1 MKNAKR
7 LTLLLVLCLTVTAL
21 CSVFFVACNSPD
33 NTKAAAPKAT
43 SYVGIDINPSIELV
57 LDQYDCVM
65 SVEGAN
71 EDAKVLLFQ
80 EDGIVGAN
88 VNVAIENISSLAV
101 EYGYLTSDNRAV
113 DVCVVSSSESKQEQV
128 FATVASALEKGAKET
143 NSALSVFVNNQ
154 VGLSLAKELE
164 DLKSEF
170 PDNESIQ
177 GLSVGAFRLIK
188 SAMRE
193 NSDSSVESLS
203 AKSTDELIFEVS
215 RLQANSDLKYG
226 DEYKDE
232 IEKANLVYNSAVQT
246 LEGGLYISHFA
257 TNTLGEYNKGNYQ
270 NALSSLE
277 KTKNAIKY
285 TVSNAH
291 LLSLRFYKARFSQY
305 FYNSSYTLSATDVA
319 TVSNALG
326 VSEADFKN
334 AVKAISDKNGFTV
347 SKKDVTSYVDNLYRN
362 SSGDAKVK
370 IAAAYD
376 LLQSD
381 YLCTANEDVADK
393 DFSIIDVKSSVD
405 SVKSMLRGTELIILN
420 PIGFNLDDVIDE
432 CTPSVDYNSEAS
444 VNAAISALE
453 SKAEAAYD
461 AMSLSDDDKE
471 QIENAKAEIKTTLDN
486 YLVAFNKAKDDAV
499 KKATE
504 RISALKEER
513 KIANER

>member
-21 CSVFFVACNSPD
+21 CSVFLVACNSPD
-33 NTKAAAPKAT
+33 TKAAAPKAT

-203 AKSTDELIFEVS
+203 AKSTDELISEVS

-257 TNTLGEYNKGNYQ
+257 TNTLGEYNKGNQ

-285 TVSNAH
+285 TISNAH
-291 LLSLRFYKARFSQY
+291 LLSLRFYKTKFSQY
-305 FYNSSYTLSATDVA
+305 FYNSSYSLSATDVA
-319 TVSNALG
+319 TVANALG
-326 VSEADFKN
+326 VGEADFKN
-334 AVKAISDKNGFTV
+334 GVKAISDKNGFTV

-420 PIGFNLDDVIDE
+420 LIGFNLDDVIDE

-453 SKAEAAYD
+453 SKAKAAYD

>member
-154 VGLSLAKELE
+154 VGLSLAKEFE

-203 AKSTDELIFEVS
+203 AKSTDELISEVS

-257 TNTLGEYNKGNYQ
+257 TNTLGEYNKGNQ

-291 LLSLRFYKARFSQY
+291 LLSLRFYKTRFSQY

-319 TVSNALG
+319 TVANALG

-334 AVKAISDKNGFTV
+334 GVKAISDKNGFTV
-347 SKKDVTSYVDNLYRN
+347 SKKAVTSYVDNLYRN

-420 PIGFNLDDVIDE
+420 LIGFNLDDVIDE

-471 QIENAKAEIKTTLDN
+471 QIENAKAEIKTTLDD

>member
-7 LTLLLVLCLTVTAL
+7 LMLLVVLCLTVTAL
-21 CSVFFVACNSPD
+21 CSVFLVACNSSD
-33 NTKAAAPKAT
+33 NTKVAASKAT

-101 EYGYLTSDNRAV
+101 EYGYLTSDNQNI
-113 DVCVVSSSESKQEQV
+113 DVCVVSSSADKQNQV
-128 FATVASALEKGAKET
+128 FAAVAAALEKGAKEIAP
-143 NSALSVFVNNQ
+143 SLSVSVKNQ
-154 VGLSLAKELE
+154 AGLSIVKEL
-164 DLKSEF
+164 DSLKSKF
-170 PDNESIQ
+170 HDNDSIQ
-177 GLSVGAFRLIK
+177 NLSVGSFKLIK

-193 NSDSSVESLS
+193 NSDLSVESL
-203 AKSTDELIFEVS
+203 AQKNTDELISEVS

-226 DEYKDE
+226 DDYKDE

-257 TNTLGEYNKGNYQ
+257 TSTLEEYNKGNYQ

-277 KTKNAIKY
+277 KTKSAIKY

-291 LLSLRFYKARFSQY
+291 LLSLRFYKARFSRY
-305 FYNSSYTLSATDVA
+305 FYNPTYTLGANDITSLA
-319 TVSNALG
+319 NALG
-326 VSEADFKN
+326 VSETDFEN
-334 AVKAISDKNGFTV
+334 GSKAISDKNGFTV
-347 SKKDVTSYVDNLYRN
+347 SKKDVTSYIDKLYRN
-362 SSGDAKVK
+362 ATEDEKSK
-370 IAAAYD
+370 IATAYD
-376 LLQSD
+376 LLFD
-381 YLCTANEDVADK
+381 NYLRTANDDVADK
-393 DFSIIDVKSSVD
+393 DFSVIDVKSSVD
-405 SVKSMLRGTELIILN
+405 SVKSMLPKAELIILN
-420 PIGFNLDDVIDE
+420 LIGFNLDDVIDE
-432 CTPSVDYNSEAS
+432 CTPSVDYNSES
-444 VNAAISALE
+444 SIEAAIAALE
-453 SKAEAAYD
+453 NRVQSAFDEMALSDNDKAEVED
-461 AMSLSDDDKE
+461 AKTD
-471 QIENAKAEIKTTLDN
+471 IKTALDN

-513 KIANER
+513 KNANER

>member
-21 CSVFFVACNSPD
+21 CSVFLVACNSPD

-43 SYVGIDINPSIELV
+43 TYVGIDINPSIELV

-154 VGLSLAKELE
+154 VGLSLAKEFE

-203 AKSTDELIFEVS
+203 AKSTDELISEVS

-257 TNTLGEYNKGNYQ
+257 TNTLGEYNKGNQ

-285 TVSNAH
+285 TISNAH
-291 LLSLRFYKARFSQY
+291 LLSLRFYKTRFSQY

-319 TVSNALG
+319 TVANALG
-326 VSEADFKN
+326 VSEADFEN
-334 AVKAISDKNGFTV
+334 GVKAISDKNGFTV

-370 IAAAYD
+370 IATAYD

-420 PIGFNLDDVIDE
+420 LIGFNLDDVIDE

>member
-154 VGLSLAKELE
+154 VGLSLAKEFE

-203 AKSTDELIFEVS
+203 AKSTDELISEVS

-257 TNTLGEYNKGNYQ
+257 TNTLGEYNKGNQ

-291 LLSLRFYKARFSQY
+291 LLSLRFYKTRFSQY

-319 TVSNALG
+319 TVANALG

-334 AVKAISDKNGFTV
+334 GVKAISDKNGFTV

-420 PIGFNLDDVIDE
+420 LIGFNLDDVIDE